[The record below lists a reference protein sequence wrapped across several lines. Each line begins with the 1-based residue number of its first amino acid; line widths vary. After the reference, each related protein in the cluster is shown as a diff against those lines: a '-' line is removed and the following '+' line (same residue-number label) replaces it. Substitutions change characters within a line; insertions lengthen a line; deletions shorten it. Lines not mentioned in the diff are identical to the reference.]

1 MTLIRNGALVRDSFK
16 NTADLSE
23 LPDRGALLVSL
34 DQWREHRN
42 PLLRRGERLGILL
55 LSNQHPK
62 EIAKDLHYLNL
73 IALAFPGF
81 RDGRAYSY
89 AC

>member
-1 MTLIRNGALVRDSFK
+1 MALIKNGALVRDSFK

-42 PLLRRGERLGILL
+42 PLLRRA
-55 LSNQHPK
+55 NV
-62 EIAKDLHYLNL
+62 
-73 IALAFPGF
+73 
-81 RDGRAYSY
+81 
-89 AC
+89 